1 MILIIG
7 DFSVWCPRE
16 WITNRGFFELVPQV
30 DLNRSYEV
38 TFPAVGPVNAYV
50 FEVCATLMN
59 PLMNPY
65 LEWLFQ
71 DIMWEFLNGEAVG
84 IIDFTAE
91 DSAGGGWF
99 QG

>member
-1 MILIIG
+1 
-7 DFSVWCPRE
+7 
-16 WITNRGFFELVPQV
+16 
-30 DLNRSYEV
+30 
-38 TFPAVGPVNAYV
+38 
-50 FEVCATLMN
+50 MN

-65 LEWLFQ
+65 LEWSFQ
-71 DIMWEFLNGEAVG
+71 DILNGEAELEAVG